1 MKELKEMKDL
11 KEKKAYCLGKSIIL
25 PHVRY
30 INHGSKNTMMMFHT
44 YVVKANGKH
53 KTLGCDKTD
62 DSGFCLGHEMS
73 RKEFLERFCGEL
85 DKRAK

>member
-1 MKELKEMKDL
+1 MNTKELTEM
-11 KEKKAYCLGKSIIL
+11 KAYCLGKSIIL

-30 INHGSKNTMMMFHT
+30 INHGSRNTMMMFHT
-44 YVVKANGKH
+44 YVVKTNGKH
-53 KTLGCDKTD
+53 KTLGCDRMD